1 MSEQTVRI
9 DFSKIKKPHKLNMC
23 LLNTSNAALQ
33 RSLPN
38 NNRRYGSNEHFQC
51 QRAGEDQK
59 PFQVIVGT
67 KIQLLISRHKSTTT

>member
-9 DFSKIKKPHKLNMC
+9 NFSKIKNPHKLKVC
-23 LLNTSNAALQ
+23 LCNTSNAALQ

-51 QRAGEDQK
+51 QWAG
-59 PFQVIVGT
+59 
-67 KIQLLISRHKSTTT
+67 